1 MLGLCLLIFVAMQ
14 STSVAQTRNAKG
26 GSNMKLEDMVQ
37 ELWDR
42 EKIKE
47 LTYEYGL
54 AIESQDEQR
63 MANLFTEDGS
73 VDFSSLGR
81 GVIKG
86 RPALKEFYRTTW
98 PLRVKPFFT
107 NHVIR
112 ISGNRA
118 TGTCS
123 LENRA
128 TRGEQS
134 LIGAG
139 RLHDEY
145 EKVDDEWKFK
155 SRRVEMFYFVPLSEG
170 WAK

>member
-1 MLGLCLLIFVAMQ
+1 
-14 STSVAQTRNAKG
+14 
-26 GSNMKLEDMVQ
+26 MKLEEMVQ

-54 AIESQDEQR
+54 AIESQNEER
-63 MANLFTEDGS
+63 MANLFTEEGS

-86 RPALKEFYRTTW
+86 KAALKEFYRSTW

-112 ISGNRA
+112 IQGDQA

-128 TRGEQS
+128 TRDDQS

-145 EKVDDEWKFK
+145 EKVGGEWKFR
-155 SRRVEMFYFVPLSEG
+155 SRRVEMFYFVPLTEG
-170 WAK
+170 WGKATGPGNL

>member
-1 MLGLCLLIFVAMQ
+1 
-14 STSVAQTRNAKG
+14 
-26 GSNMKLEDMVQ
+26 MKLEEMVQ

-47 LTYEYGL
+47 LTYQYGL
-54 AIESQDEQR
+54 AIEAQDADR
-63 MANLFTEDGS
+63 MANLFTADGS

-81 GVIKG
+81 GVITG
-86 RPALKEFYRTTW
+86 HQRLKEFYNSTW

-107 NHVIR
+107 NHVIK
-112 ISGNRA
+112 IDGTRA
-118 TGTCS
+118 TGICS

-128 TRGEQS
+128 TRGDES

-145 EKVDDEWKFK
+145 EKVNGEWKFK

-170 WAK
+170 WAKAPGPGKL

>member
-1 MLGLCLLIFVAMQ
+1 MA
-14 STSVAQTRNAKG
+14 
-26 GSNMKLEDMVQ
+26 NMKLEEMVE
-37 ELWDR
+37 ELWAR

-54 AIESQDEQR
+54 AIEAQDVER
-63 MANLFTEDGS
+63 LVNLFTPDGS
-73 VDFSSLGR
+73 VDFSSLGA

-86 RPALKEFYRTTW
+86 REALKNFYRATW

-107 NHVIR
+107 NHIIHLQGER
-112 ISGNRA
+112 ASGI
-118 TGTCS
+118 CS

-128 TRGEQS
+128 TRGDQS

-145 EKVDDEWKFK
+145 VRLDGAWKFK
-155 SRRVEMFYFVPLSEG
+155 SRRVEMFYFVPLNEG
-170 WAK
+170 WAKAKEPPKL

>member
-1 MLGLCLLIFVAMQ
+1 M
-14 STSVAQTRNAKG
+14 TH
-26 GSNMKLEDMVQ
+26 EEMVQ

-47 LTYEYGL
+47 LTYAYGL
-54 AIESQDEQR
+54 AIEAQDEIQ
-63 MANLFTEDGS
+63 MASLFTPDGS

-81 GVIKG
+81 GVIQG
-86 RPALKEFYRTTW
+86 TEALKEFYRSTW
-98 PLRVKPFFT
+98 PLAVKPFFT
-107 NHVIR
+107 NHI
-112 ISGNRA
+112 IKIQGNRA

-128 TRGEQS
+128 TRGDQS

-145 EKVDDEWKFK
+145 QKSGDEWKFV

-170 WAK
+170 WAKAGGVGQL

>member
-1 MLGLCLLIFVAMQ
+1 MTQA
-14 STSVAQTRNAKG
+14 
-26 GSNMKLEDMVQ
+26 EMVQ

-47 LTYEYGL
+47 LTHAYGL
-54 AIESQDEQR
+54 AIEAQDEEQ
-63 MANLFTEDGS
+63 MADLFIADGS

-81 GVIKG
+81 GVIQG
-86 RPALKEFYRTTW
+86 REALREFYRSTW
-98 PLRVKPFFT
+98 PLQVKPFFT
-107 NHVIR
+107 NHVIQ
-112 ISGNRA
+112 IQGNTA

-128 TRGEQS
+128 TREGQS

-139 RLHDEY
+139 RLHDTY
-145 EKVDDEWKFK
+145 EKVAEEWKFA

-170 WAK
+170 WGSSDGPGKL

>member
-1 MLGLCLLIFVAMQ
+1 
-14 STSVAQTRNAKG
+14 
-26 GSNMKLEDMVQ
+26 MKFEDLVQ

-54 AIESQDEQR
+54 AIEAQDAER
-63 MANLFTEDGS
+63 MASLFIEDGS

-81 GVIKG
+81 GVISG
-86 RPALKEFYRTTW
+86 REALKEFYCSTW
-98 PLRVKPFFT
+98 PLKVKPFFT

-112 ISGNRA
+112 IQGHHA

-128 TRGEQS
+128 TRGDQS

-139 RLHDEY
+139 RLYDEY
-145 EKVDDEWKFK
+145 EKVNGEWKFK

-170 WAK
+170 WAKAGEPGKL

>member
-1 MLGLCLLIFVAMQ
+1 
-14 STSVAQTRNAKG
+14 
-26 GSNMKLEDMVQ
+26 MKIEEMVQ

-54 AIESQDEQR
+54 AIESQDEER

-81 GVIKG
+81 GITKG
-86 RPALKEFYRTTW
+86 RPALKEFYRGTW

-107 NHVIR
+107 NHIIR
-112 ISGNRA
+112 INGARA
-118 TGTCS
+118 TGICS

-145 EKVDDEWKFK
+145 EKVNGDWKFK
-155 SRRVEMFYFVPLSEG
+155 SRRVEMFYFVPLDEG
-170 WAK
+170 WAGANTVEKL

>member
-1 MLGLCLLIFVAMQ
+1 
-14 STSVAQTRNAKG
+14 
-26 GSNMKLEDMVQ
+26 MKLEEMVQ

-47 LTYEYGL
+47 LTYQYGL
-54 AIESQDEQR
+54 AIEAQDVDR
-63 MANLFTEDGS
+63 MTNLFTDDGS

-86 RPALKEFYRTTW
+86 HQNLKDFYRGTW
-98 PLRVKPFFT
+98 PLKVKPFFT
-107 NHVIR
+107 NHVIQ
-112 ISGNRA
+112 INGNQA
-118 TGTCS
+118 TGVCS

-128 TRGEQS
+128 TRGEES

-145 EKVDDEWKFK
+145 EKVNDEWKFK

-170 WAK
+170 WGKAAGPGKL

>member
-1 MLGLCLLIFVAMQ
+1 
-14 STSVAQTRNAKG
+14 
-26 GSNMKLEDMVQ
+26 MKIEEMVQ

-54 AIESQDEQR
+54 AIEAQDEER

-81 GVIKG
+81 GVITGK
-86 RPALKEFYRTTW
+86 PALREFYRGTW
-98 PLRVKPFFT
+98 LLRVKPFFT

-112 ISGNRA
+112 IDGNTA
-118 TGTCS
+118 TGVCS

-128 TRGEQS
+128 TRGDQS

-139 RLHDEY
+139 RLYDEY
-145 EKVDDEWKFK
+145 EKIDSEWKFK

-170 WAK
+170 WANAKEVGKL

>member
-1 MLGLCLLIFVAMQ
+1 
-14 STSVAQTRNAKG
+14 
-26 GSNMKLEDMVQ
+26 MKLEEMVQ

-54 AIESQDEQR
+54 AIESQDAER
-63 MANLFTEDGS
+63 MVSLFTKDGT

-86 RPALKEFYRTTW
+86 HDALKEFYQGTW

-112 ISGNRA
+112 VQGNRA

-128 TRGEQS
+128 TRGEDS

-145 EKVDDEWKFK
+145 EKVDGEWKFK
-155 SRRVEMFYFVPLSEG
+155 SRRVEMFYFVSLAEG
-170 WAK
+170 WAKTTGPEKL